1 MSCERAVQSV
11 LVPMEGN
18 HRESPCLP
26 GPVGY
31 GPTFE
36 IRIQGFPLGV
46 LVAQCPPGESAS
58 PAKADIYC
66 FSSHT
71 QLKKDKVLMTCFQDA
86 LSYTVVKTITDQ
98 FLRGVDTRGESEVK
112 AQSFK
117 AALAID
123 VIAKLT
129 TIDNHPMNRV
139 LGFGTKYLKENFSP
153 WIQQHGGWV
162 SEFYLKVKSSQNSG
176 GTAWKGVFSWGL
188 FFLSE
193 GNPSLKRFSWV

>member
-1 MSCERAVQSV
+1 MFKSDTYKF
-11 LVPMEGN
+11 LF
-18 HRESPCLP
+18 CLP
-26 GPVGY
+26 GPAGY

-162 SEFYLKVKSSQNSG
+162 SEFYLKMKSSQNSG